1 MRPVSA
7 LSCPLLWSVVRWEQ
21 LCYDV
26 EQRAAAFTHV
36 SCGSPTP
43 LGRFRQQRTMNMVQV
58 SIGGR
63 AVLVPVTTIGGLAT
77 GMGAIANA
85 LQPCRSLDS
94 GQSSSLTRS
103 SLSVSDSVASPGV
116 AVHSSHASGASD
128 EDDEMESHDNE
139 IGEVQDMFTELLEVF
154 DASAPSSQQQHRAM
168 NNLWSFYAAHADEL
182 EACAPELEAMLSSRL
197 VLAPGQT
204 AFARVSIS
212 PSDLSQQKLSSSKFN
227 RSECTSLPKWSSL
240 HRRSRSMT

>member
-1 MRPVSA
+1 
-7 LSCPLLWSVVRWEQ
+7 
-21 LCYDV
+21 
-26 EQRAAAFTHV
+26 
-36 SCGSPTP
+36 
-43 LGRFRQQRTMNMVQV
+43 MNMVQV
-58 SIGGR
+58 SIGGK

-77 GMGAIANA
+77 GMGAISNA

-103 SLSVSDSVASPGV
+103 SLSVCDSVASPGV
-116 AVHSSHASGASD
+116 AVHSSHASVASD
-128 EDDEMESHDNE
+128 EDDEMESQDNE
-139 IGEVQDMFTELLEVF
+139 PAEVPDVFAELLEIF

-204 AFARVSIS
+204 TFTRVSTS
-212 PSDLSQQKLSSSKFN
+212 PSSLAQQNQSSSKFN
-227 RSECTSLPKWSSL
+227 KSDCISSQKWNLL